1 MRLPEFLMNQI
12 LNRADAPVSRHADMY
27 LEAVLSGHFIHSS
40 NTGGIGLATLKR
52 IQAIQANAIDTA
64 KFSNSIRAKQS

>member
-1 MRLPEFLMNQI
+1 MNQV

-27 LEAVLSGHFIHSS
+27 LEALDAVLSGHLIHTSS
-40 NTGGIGLATLKR
+40 IGCNGLATLKR

>member
-1 MRLPEFLMNQI
+1 MNQI

-40 NTGGIGLATLKR
+40 NTGGIGLETLR
-52 IQAIQANAIDTA
+52 RVQAIQAKAIDTA
-64 KFSNSIRAKQS
+64 KFSNSIRAKQSWNL